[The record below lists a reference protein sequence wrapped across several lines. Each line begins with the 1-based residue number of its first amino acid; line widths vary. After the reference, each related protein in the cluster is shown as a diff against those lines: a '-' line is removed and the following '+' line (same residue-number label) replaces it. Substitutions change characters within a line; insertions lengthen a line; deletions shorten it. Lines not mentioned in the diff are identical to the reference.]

1 MNKAKDIYQEIEED
15 RIRLTSRWQSD
26 KCQDMLANVIAAL
39 QSRQPWA
46 HFLSELPDII
56 VEGDWDLRGDPLAG
70 INVAGADFKE
80 VDLYFADLS
89 GANLELCDFRGAT
102 LFHANLS
109 DANLAG
115 ANFEGCF
122 KMLKINLSRANLSN
136 AELMRAVLA
145 GGNLVEA
152 NFSGADLTGAT
163 LLGAKL
169 EGTVFDG
176 AILQDVRWG
185 ELAKENLSPD
195 TGETESLEDIQIP
208 TTDTDGES
216 PELTPDLLRRHE
228 KPCST

>member
-1 MNKAKDIYQEIEED
+1 MMNKTKDIYQEIEEK

-26 KCQDMLANVIAAL
+26 KSQDILANVIAAL
-39 QSRQPWA
+39 QSRQPWV
-46 HFLSELPDII
+46 HFLSELPDFEG
-56 VEGDWDLRGDPLAG
+56 VEWDLRGAPLAG
-70 INVAGADFKE
+70 INFAGADFKE
-80 VDLYFADLS
+80 VNLYFSDLS

-152 NFSGADLTGAT
+152 NLSGADLTGAT

-185 ELAKENLSPD
+185 ELAKENSSPD
-195 TGETESLEDIQIP
+195 NGESESLEDIQIP

-216 PELTPDLLRRHE
+216 PELTPE
-228 KPCST
+228 

>member
-1 MNKAKDIYQEIEED
+1 MINNTKDIDQEIEEK

-26 KCQDMLANVIAAL
+26 KSQDILANVIAAL

-46 HFLSELPDII
+46 HFLSELPDFEG
-56 VEGDWDLRGDPLAG
+56 VEWDLRGAPLAG
-70 INVAGADFKE
+70 INFAGADFKE
-80 VDLYFADLS
+80 VNLYFSDLS

-102 LFHANLS
+102 LFYANLS

-115 ANFEGCF
+115 ANFEGCRM
-122 KMLKINLSRANLSN
+122 MLINLSRANLSN

-176 AILQDVRWG
+176 AILQDGRWG
-185 ELAKENLSPD
+185 ELAKESSSPD
-195 TGETESLEDIQIP
+195 TGESESLEDIQIP

-216 PELTPDLLRRHE
+216 PELTPE
-228 KPCST
+228 